1 MDVTMVAVAEC
12 LACEFREAEPTT
24 VMQVVAECVEEFPE
38 VDPLFIEQAARAHL
52 AETDGGLEGH
62 DEPPRRV

>member
-1 MDVTMVAVAEC
+1 MTMVAVAEC
-12 LACEFREAEPTT
+12 LACEFRGTEPTT

-52 AETDGGLEGH
+52 AEIDGGLEGH
-62 DEPPRRV
+62 GEPQRCV